1 MSFILYYSEYCNH
14 SKIIVQELSKSQ
26 ITKDIHF
33 IKIDKRVQENGKTY
47 IVLENNQKIIL
58 PDLINRVPALLKLAD
73 YSVVFGDD
81 IKQTL
86 KQTQSTITKVATQNN
101 NEPLSFS
108 FGGGGSG
115 GGGIVSDN
123 FCFLDI
129 DAKDL
134 SAEGQGGMR
143 QLHSYMGFNQ
153 NDSIS
158 TPEDSNSN
166 QPKNEKLPQ
175 GLTIEQLQKQRA
187 DDLDYR

>member
-14 SKIIVQELSKSQ
+14 SKTIVQELSKSQ

-58 PDLINRVPALLKLAD
+58 PELINRVPALLKLSD

-81 IKQTL
+81 IKNSLRPVQ
-86 KQTQSTITKVATQNN
+86 KAITQVATQNN
-101 NEPLSFS
+101 SEPLSFS
-108 FGGGGSG
+108 FSGGGSG
-115 GGGIVSDN
+115 NGIVSDN

-129 DAKDL
+129 DANDL
-134 SAEGQGGMR
+134 KAEGQGGMR

-153 NDSIS
+153 NESIS
-158 TPEDSNSN
+158 TPEDSV
-166 QPKNEKLPQ
+166 QPKNEKMPQ
-175 GLTIEQLQKQRA
+175 GLTVEQLQQQRA
-187 DDLDYR
+187 ADLNYG

>member
-58 PDLINRVPALLKLAD
+58 PEIINRVPALLKLVD

-134 SAEGQGGMR
+134 TAEGQGGMR

-158 TPEDSNSN
+158 TPEDQS

-175 GLTIEQLQKQRA
+175 GLTIEQLQKQR
-187 DDLDYR
+187 DVDLDYR

>member
-1 MSFILYYSEYCNH
+1 M
-14 SKIIVQELSKSQ
+14 
-26 ITKDIHF
+26 
-33 IKIDKRVQENGKTY
+33 
-47 IVLENNQKIIL
+47 LENNQKIIL
-58 PDLINRVPALLKLAD
+58 PDIINRVPALLKLAD

-134 SAEGQGGMR
+134 TAEGQGGMR

-153 NDSIS
+153 NESIS
-158 TPEDSNSN
+158 TPEESNSN

-175 GLTIEQLQKQRA
+175 GLTIEQLQKQRDA
-187 DDLDYR
+187 DLDYR